1 MLLPIYGGN
10 MKTAAAYIR
19 VSTEDQVEF
28 SPDSQL
34 KRIQEYA
41 KHNDIILLKDHIY
54 MDEGISGKQTKH
66 REAFNRMIGVAKNKP
81 KPFDI
86 ILVWKFSRFAR
97 NREDSIVYKSL
108 LRKQCGIQVVSIS
121 ESLGDDKT
129 SILIEALIEAMD
141 EYYSINLAEE
151 VRRGM
156 TEKASRG
163 GIVSAPAVGYKIQD
177 GIYEPDENAPLIHD
191 LFTDFVNGMGY
202 RPLANKYAALGLRT
216 TRGNKPDSR
225 FIEYIL
231 RNPVYIGKIRWCS
244 EGRGASRRD
253 FDNPNNII
261 VDGEHEAII
270 SMELW
275 EKAQDRVRDIKRKYG
290 KYQRPDQVCDF
301 MLKGLLRCSSCGATL
316 TRLATACPSVQ
327 CHNYSRGKCPVS
339 HSLSL
344 AKANKA
350 IISGLQ
356 HAVDSLNFQF
366 DPGKIESAKKDFEK
380 LLAREHSKLERAKT
394 AYLNG
399 IDTMEEYAK
408 AKQNIQHN
416 INAIKAEEQKSQ
428 DNVSRDPV
436 IDAKA
441 FATKVQ
447 SVINLIQ
454 GDYTPKV
461 KNEALRS
468 IISYIV
474 YDKKNQNLNVFF
486 AE

>member
-1 MLLPIYGGN
+1 

-41 KHNDIILLKDHIY
+41 KHNDIILLEDHIY

-66 REAFNRMIGVAKNKP
+66 REAFNRMIGVAKSKP

-163 GIVSAPAVGYKIQD
+163 GIVSAPAVGYTIKD
-177 GIYEPDENAPLIHD
+177 GVYEPDENAPLIHD
-191 LFTDFVNGMGY
+191 LFIDFVNGMGY

-216 TRGNKPDSR
+216 TRGNKPDNR
-225 FIEYIL
+225 FIEYII

-261 VDGEHEAII
+261 ADGKHKEII
-270 SMELW
+270 SMDLW
-275 EKAQDRVRDIKRKYG
+275 NKAQERVRDIKHKYG
-290 KYQRPDQVCDF
+290 KYQRPDQTCDF
-301 MLKGLLRCSSCGATL
+301 MLKGLLRCSNCGATL

-327 CHNYSRGKCPVS
+327 CHNYSRGKCSIS
-339 HSLSL
+339 HSLSI
-344 AKANKA
+344 AKANAA
-350 IISGLQ
+350 ILAGLKNS
-356 HAVDSLNFQF
+356 VDTLSFQF
-366 DPGKIESAKKDFEK
+366 GPDKIESTKKDFEK
-380 LLAREHSKLERAKT
+380 LLAREQSKLERAKS

-399 IDTMEEYAK
+399 IDTMEEYAN
-408 AKQNIQHN
+408 AKQKIQHN
-416 INAIKAEEQKSQ
+416 INAIKAEEQKYKDES
-428 DNVSRDPV
+428 DSEPS

-441 FATKVQ
+441 FATKVR
-447 SVINLIQ
+447 SVLNLIQ

-474 YDKKNQNLNVFF
+474 YDKKNQNLKVFF
-486 AE
+486 TE